1 MWPAWYRSGKKTSVI
16 KIVLKQN
23 TLGLMTKL
31 ALESTFMMKGLFALD
46 WAGDELPPSSVF
58 FCPLILLV
66 APFHVSDGRCN
77 LKRV

>member
-1 MWPAWYRSGKKTSVI
+1 
-16 KIVLKQN
+16 
-23 TLGLMTKL
+23 MTKL